1 MPGIRT
7 AVRPLP
13 ALAFALAL
21 AASPVR
27 AFASTDTP
35 VDHGVR
41 RLIAYMGCALSVFAA
56 HDPLSTTTATATC
69 WDLYRKEVA

>member
-7 AVRPLP
+7 AGRPLL

-21 AASPVR
+21 AAWPAR
-27 AFASTDTP
+27 ALASTDTP
-35 VDHGVR
+35 VDSGVR
-41 RLIAYMGCALSVFAA
+41 RLIAYLGCALSVFAA

-69 WDLYRKEVA
+69 WDLYRKELV